1 MRKRRSLAEFKA
13 GILAGDRV
21 VLAQAITLVESELP
35 EDQILATNLIQEIL
49 PFTGNSFR
57 IGITGVPGVGKSSF
71 IEVFGTRQLD
81 AGKKVAVLAV
91 DPSSSL
97 SKVLYLTSVS
107 VSFCHN
113 LKSYFMRRLSIYS
126 SFLAHFLT
134 KHPWRILCK
143 TIHRLM
149 TKLSVVFAPR
159 S

>member
-35 EDQILATNLIQEIL
+35 EDQILATDLIQEIL

-71 IEVFGTRQLD
+71 IEVFGIRQLD

-91 DPSSSL
+91 ASL
-97 SKVLYLTSVS
+97 
-107 VSFCHN
+107 
-113 LKSYFMRRLSIYS
+113 
-126 SFLAHFLT
+126 
-134 KHPWRILCK
+134 
-143 TIHRLM
+143 
-149 TKLSVVFAPR
+149 
-159 S
+159 